1 MVAINVGI
9 MVANFVIIML
19 IIRTNNPV
27 DKDTLNKLLNEVF
40 LLRKIF
46 KYFSILLVKISVRK
60 VLNTEMITF
69 S

>member
-1 MVAINVGI
+1 
-9 MVANFVIIML
+9 ML

-40 LLRKIF
+40 LLRKTF
-46 KYFSILLVKISVRK
+46 KYFAILVVKISVRK
-60 VLNTEMITF
+60 VLNTEIITF